1 MRKVMLT
8 LFAGSVLVLS
18 APLASFAAGRVAV
31 AHTATGTLDPVD
43 VGSAILVTNLGATGA
58 IVLTLPNCDSGASV
72 TGPGFAPS
80 VSTLGLEVH
89 VAIAAA
95 QDVDLNPT
103 GTEDSIH
110 GPGTIAG
117 SAGDAVSTSADIG
130 ESIDCT
136 CVLDD
141 EWSCTGAGT
150 WSDVN

>member
-1 MRKVMLT
+1 MRNLI
-8 LFAGSVLVLS
+8 LAIAGLLL
-18 APLASFAAGRVAV
+18 LAGTANARTYVAY
-31 AHTATGTLDPVD
+31 TATDTLDPVE
-43 VGSAILVTNLGATGA
+43 VGSGIEVTNLGATGA
-58 IVLTLPNCDSGASV
+58 IILTLPNCDAGASV
-72 TGPGFAPS
+72 TGPGYAPS

-89 VAIAAA
+89 VALAAA
-95 QDVDLNPT
+95 YDVDLNPT

-117 SAGDAVSTSADIG
+117 GAGDAVSSSTDIG

-150 WSDVN
+150 WTDVN